1 MKLDYLAQIIYNS
14 MKFENACHFPNVL
27 GFDPQPTCSPPPSRA
42 TAHPQPRLTPVQ
54 ATLGQSA
61 DLTHHDSA
69 DLTHPLHPHY
79 APAKL
84 LPAPAGYLLHRIT
97 RSCHVSPAIGWS
109 DITEFAILIMYEY
122 VCMSSI
128 PKNRQTLTRT
138 RQSFHFQII
147 FLTDFKV

>member
-14 MKFENACHFPNVL
+14 IKFENACHFANVL
-27 GFDPQPTCSPPPSRA
+27 GFDPQPTSSPPPSRA

-69 DLTHPLHPHY
+69 DLTPPLHPHY

-97 RSCHVSPAIGWS
+97 RSCHVAPAIGWS

-128 PKNRQTLTRT
+128 PKNRQTLTRA

-147 FLTDFKV
+147 FKTDFKV